1 MLARFTEQQQA
12 VCAVL
17 LEDGGDRI
25 LMPSSSEFAVIEE
38 LVDILKPFN
47 DATEILSGDLYPT
60 LGIVQPVFNRFLSEV
75 LPSKPGDRDI
85 VKKIKDAIRQNLS
98 TRYQEEE
105 IETML
110 LVAMYLDPRFKKAP
124 MLTAEKKASMKSFM
138 KYKLEVYILNDRRLR
153 QAEVS
158 IAEQEPPSLTEPE
171 SRSKRTKLENFFG
184 DTFQNPSEEVSAA
197 EAAEAEL
204 QRYELEDPLSLDS
217 KNPLLWWKEREV
229 NYKFLSILAK
239 RFLCITSTSV
249 PSERLF
255 SSAGNLL
262 SERRSR
268 LSPEN
273 VEKLLFLYENN
284 KLLNTL

>member
-1 MLARFTEQQQA
+1 
-12 VCAVL
+12 
-17 LEDGGDRI
+17 
-25 LMPSSSEFAVIEE
+25 
-38 LVDILKPFN
+38 
-47 DATEILSGDLYPT
+47 
-60 LGIVQPVFNRFLSEV
+60 
-75 LPSKPGDRDI
+75 
-85 VKKIKDAIRQNLS
+85 
-98 TRYQEEE
+98 
-105 IETML
+105 
-110 LVAMYLDPRFKKAP
+110 MYLDPRFKKAP
-124 MLTAEKKASMKSFM
+124 MLTAEKKTSMKSFM
-138 KYKLEVYILNDRRLR
+138 KYELEVYILDDRRLS

-158 IAEQEPPSLTEPE
+158 IVEQGEPGLSEPE
-171 SRSKRTKLENFFG
+171 SRAKRTKLEKFFG
-184 DTFQNPSEEVSAA
+184 DSFVKNSSEKISAA

-204 QRYELEDPLSLDS
+204 QKYELEDPLSLDS
-217 KNPLLWWKEREV
+217 KNPLLWWKEREI

-284 KLLNTL
+284 KLLNTNRQ

>member
-1 MLARFTEQQQA
+1 M
-12 VCAVL
+12 
-17 LEDGGDRI
+17 
-25 LMPSSSEFAVIEE
+25 
-38 LVDILKPFN
+38 
-47 DATEILSGDLYPT
+47 
-60 LGIVQPVFNRFLSEV
+60 
-75 LPSKPGDRDI
+75 
-85 VKKIKDAIRQNLS
+85 KKIKDAIRQNLS

-105 IETML
+105 IETIL
-110 LVAMYLDPRFKKAP
+110 LLAMYLDPRFKKAP
-124 MLTAEKKASMKSFM
+124 MLTAEKKTSMKSFM
-138 KYKLEVYILNDRRLR
+138 KYELEVYILDDRRLS

-158 IAEQEPPSLTEPE
+158 IVEQGEPGLSEPE
-171 SRSKRTKLENFFG
+171 SRAKRTKLEKFFG
-184 DTFQNPSEEVSAA
+184 DTFVKNSSEKISAA

-204 QRYELEDPLSLDS
+204 QKYELQKYELEDPLSLDS
-217 KNPLLWWKEREV
+217 KNPLLWWKEREI

-284 KLLNTL
+284 KLLNTNRQ